1 MERLSNTSTSEDTF
15 KLLGGLEHL
24 TDEEIKSIKLISNDP
39 LEGLI
44 WSEMKV
50 PPPPQIESLSHMDK
64 NVCKWYLGKGCK
76 FGPKCKNLHPI
87 YQPMKHAKNAV
98 KKTTPCWDYLLET
111 CENPLHCK
119 FRHTL
124 EIPYD
129 HEFEPLENKEKEQ
142 LHPLLEDLDKMFS

>member
-64 NVCKWYLGKGCK
+64 NVGKWYLGKGCK

-119 FRHTL
+119 F
-124 EIPYD
+124 
-129 HEFEPLENKEKEQ
+129 
-142 LHPLLEDLDKMFS
+142 